1 MACIL
6 IVEDDESMN
15 KILVETLEDEEHQ
28 VTAAFN
34 GQEAL
39 ELAKRTAFDL
49 IITDVRLPGMDG
61 IEVVE
66 ALKKTESGPSL
77 KSIIITGYAS
87 ADTPVRAMRMQVDD
101 NLFKPFS
108 LKYLLKS
115 VQRVLAKGEE
125 DGGVRSRVAKMFY
138 QFGRRFKDK
147 KLAQLVSRREEVFCA
162 LFVGVR
168 SKYLERRAAYEIYA
182 KLEVLERYF
191 RGLLNKDGPE
201 DSKIR
206 HVLHLYS
213 EVGRRL
219 ESLENEKVE
228 EPEGEGAVPV
238 EQFTALYDA
247 IQNDEIGLQEL
258 LYAPLLRITPDSR
271 FETQKELLEL
281 KKRMWPNLASSR

>member
-39 ELAKRTAFDL
+39 ELAKRTSFDL

-66 ALKKTESGPSL
+66 ALKKTESGPLL
-77 KSIIITGYAS
+77 KSIVITGYAS

-101 NLFKPFS
+101 YLFKPFS

-115 VQRVLAKGEE
+115 VERVLAKEE
-125 DGGVRSRVAKMFY
+125 EGGVRSRVSKLFS

-147 KLAQLVSRREEVFCA
+147 KLAQLVTRREEVFCA

-168 SKYLERRAAYEIYA
+168 SKYLEHRAAYEIYA

-191 RGLLNKDGPE
+191 RGLLNKESPE
-201 DSKIR
+201 DAKIR

-219 ESLENEKVE
+219 ESLENEKIE

-281 KKRMWPNLASSR
+281 KKRMWPNLASSK